1 MKTITVK
8 GVGKVSVK
16 PDLIVV
22 SMTLT
27 SEDKEYE
34 KTMELAAEKIKLVT
48 EKIEKID
55 FEKDAIKTKD
65 FHVNTNYE
73 SVKNKNGA
81 YERVFKGYSCI
92 QRVRIEFDFDT
103 KTLAKVLSAISACL
117 ANPELSVSFTVK
129 DPSSVSEE
137 LLRAAA
143 RNAREKAE
151 ILCDASGVKL
161 GALASVDY
169 SWGEVNV
176 YSETDYSVDRACM
189 LKAASGIANID
200 IEPDD
205 IKVNDSATFVWEIL

>member
-81 YERVFKGYSCI
+81 Y
-92 QRVRIEFDFDT
+92 
-103 KTLAKVLSAISACL
+103 
-117 ANPELSVSFTVK
+117 
-129 DPSSVSEE
+129 
-137 LLRAAA
+137 
-143 RNAREKAE
+143 
-151 ILCDASGVKL
+151 
-161 GALASVDY
+161 
-169 SWGEVNV
+169 
-176 YSETDYSVDRACM
+176 
-189 LKAASGIANID
+189 
-200 IEPDD
+200 
-205 IKVNDSATFVWEIL
+205 